1 MAAQRIDSLFCN
13 FPTPFFSGFWSFCGA
28 GKFYQ
33 NGVPRRQLT
42 GTAPFFGKSDPARW
56 TANITRSGF
65 RQSTY
70 FFVIFRRRFFPDL
83 IILRS
88 REILRKWRPA
98 TKPHGRGAV
107 FWKIGLHALGRKL
120 NAK

>member
-42 GTAPFFGKSDPARW
+42 GTAPFFWKIGPRAMDREHHAKWLQAIDLLFCHFP
-56 TANITRSGF
+56 TP
-65 RQSTY
+65 
-70 FFVIFRRRFFPDL
+70 FFPDFDHFA
-83 IILRS
+83 
-88 REILRKWRPA
+88 EP
-98 TKPHGRGAV
+98 
-107 FWKIGLHALGRKL
+107 
-120 NAK
+120 